1 MNITQEFNTLKTPF
15 KYKESEDTERIKNLE
30 IQKRIITS
38 EIYKKLYDSGQF
50 DKENIRKIYDLLK
63 DNLYG

>member
-15 KYKESEDTERIKNLE
+15 KYKENEDTERIKNLE